1 MLRVLLLVALVA
13 AAAVVVV
20 GVRRSR
26 GRTSA
31 RVDPAAARAAGAGKH
46 AADVAH
52 ISRQGGQGMQ
62 GGVGGGFG
70 P

>member
-1 MLRVLLLVALVA
+1 MLKVLLLVAVI
-13 AAAVVVV
+13 AVVVIVV

-26 GRTSA
+26 GRVSA
-31 RVDPAAARAAGAGKH
+31 RVDPAAARAAGLGKH